1 MAMPL
6 SDELRRRVGRLRS
19 FVDDRLQVDLN
30 LVVDRRRELQAK
42 LAQV

>member
-1 MAMPL
+1 MPL
-6 SDELRRRVGRLRS
+6 SDELRRRVARLRS